1 MKKIAYVT
9 VKNVYGED
17 RYYPDC
23 EKSRA
28 LAEIA
33 GTKTLTTAT
42 MNQAFRLGLV
52 FESRTRPINPVVLN
66 RTFRSS

>member
-1 MKKIAYVT
+1 MKTIAYVT
-9 VKNVYGED
+9 AKNVYGEA

-33 GTKTLTTAT
+33 GT
-42 MNQAFRLGLV
+42 RH
-52 FESRTRPINPVVLN
+52 
-66 RTFRSS
+66 

>member
-1 MKKIAYVT
+1 MKTIAYVT

-33 GTKTLTTAT
+33 GTKTLKTAT

-52 FESRTRPINPVVLN
+52 FESRHRPINGVMQAAN
-66 RTFRSS
+66 YR